1 MQAKC
6 RRALA
11 IALLAAALLALNT
24 LSACSAP
31 ARETVT
37 VATPSAT
44 PTATPAPTASP
55 TAQPD
60 PYAQTLDLYR
70 EGIAQGWDA
79 EQYAANELCY
89 LCGLETA
96 QDALGW
102 CETDLN
108 GDGVT
113 ELIVGNGSVIYDLYT
128 LSDGQPVLVLSG
140 GERNAYF
147 ILEDG
152 RILNQGSSSAAS
164 SFTACFRL
172 EGTELVPE
180 KSVIFDTG
188 SWYLGVDPS
197 DPALGEPVEESQ
209 AQAIQAEWT
218 PIVPEYA
225 PLEAEN

>member
-1 MQAKC
+1 MQVKC

-11 IALLAAALLALNT
+11 ILLLAAALPA

-37 VATPSAT
+37 VATPSAAPA
-44 PTATPAPTASP
+44 PTPTASP
-55 TAQPD
+55 TATPTEQPD

-152 RILNQGSSSAAS
+152 RILNQGSNSAAS

-180 KSVIFDTG
+180 QSVIFDTG

-197 DPALGEPVEESQ
+197 DPVLGEPVEESE

-225 PLEAEN
+225 PLKAEN